1 MAVGRRTKQLRQEA
15 RLVMN
20 VPSIARRAYWLL
32 NSLRRTIAVA
42 ADNGDGDGERHG
54 VVGGG
59 LGGRLVGDGSCDER
73 VGRGDVARAHGVG
86 DLGDGGGA
94 PVRPAADAALR
105 ERPANTMSTLPS
117 LSFTFSSHEGA

>member
-32 NSLRRTIAVA
+32 NSLRRMIAV
-42 ADNGDGDGERHG
+42 GDGERHG